1 MKNVFLGIFFSI
13 IFILYAQANPLYNAQ
28 ISVDVSSTNVAEAKK
43 QALNEATR
51 KGLNEV
57 ILAISTQETV
67 DEINKLND
75 NQIQHFI
82 SGIQVL
88 MEKSSP
94 IRYIADLKIEVNK
107 DVLTSFIKENNLKP
121 NMLINNAGYILE
133 GSVLGCK
140 EEEIYSC
147 HKVNIEGTM
156 DITYW
161 FLNNAD
167 KENRRYVLFVSSM
180 AGYYPMPQMATYGAT
195 KSFLT
200 HMAVALRQELKGQNV
215 YVSAVC
221 PGSMATNDAMKRS
234 IKSQG
239 VGGRLSLQSTEK
251 VARVSIKKVLKN
263 KATWVPGLFNK
274 IMVFCAKVFPKT
286 LIAKVVYA
294 RWTKCEKK
302 RGEYR

>member
-1 MKNVFLGIFFSI
+1 M
-13 IFILYAQANPLYNAQ
+13 
-28 ISVDVSSTNVAEAKK
+28 
-43 QALNEATR
+43 
-51 KGLNEV
+51 
-57 ILAISTQETV
+57 LAIITGATGGLGRSYVEYCVKQNYDIIISATKQDNLDKLKEDILQKYPNAMVYAKSCNLANKESRQEFF
-67 DEINKLND
+67 N
-75 NQIQHFI
+75 
-82 SGIQVL
+82 
-88 MEKSSP
+88 
-94 IRYIADLKIEVNK
+94 
-107 DVLTSFIKENNLKP
+107 FIKENNLKP

-251 VARVSIKKVLKN
+251 VARVSVKKVLKN